1 MVTHEVE
8 DTRGQLRHVTFHA
21 TQLFVVSMRLGIR
34 DEAGMTLAT
43 LHVSRF
49 LPFQGSGP
57 AAMHLMTAQ
66 TTHPTLKAS
75 ALGLS
80 RAMIVETGQAAVSE
94 EAQPIM
100 VSGDRDVSEWNSWII
115 VNRIAP
121 IVLLMAAA
129 ATVKDSSGIEILG
142 GMEETRRRRV
152 TGTVAKFRPMPFDM
166 NGTWTATGLTG
177 DCAFYK
183 SRGVRLAA
191 GVVTDI
197 KVSSVALPATIIE
210 DLFARVVIV
219 REAVGIT
226 VDF

>member
-1 MVTHEVE
+1 MVTHEVK
-8 DTRGQLRHVTFHA
+8 DTWNQLRHVTFHA
-21 TQLFVVSMRLGIR
+21 TQLFVVTVCLGIR

-57 AAMHLMTAQ
+57 AAMHLMAAQ
-66 TTHPTLKAS
+66 TTHSTLKAS

-80 RAMIVETGQAAVSE
+80 RAMIVEIGQAAVSKK
-94 EAQPIM
+94 AQPIM

-115 VNRIAP
+115 VNRITP
-121 IVLLMAAA
+121 IVLVMTTA

-142 GMEETRRRRV
+142 GIEETRRRCV
-152 TGTVAKFRPMPFDM
+152 TGAVARFRPMPFDM
-166 NGTWTATGLTG
+166 NGTWTVTGLTG

-183 SRGVRLAA
+183 SRGVRLGA
-191 GVVTDI
+191 GIVTDI
-197 KVSSVALPATIIE
+197 KASSMALPATIIE
-210 DLFARVVIV
+210 DLFACVVV
-219 REAVGIT
+219 VWEAVGIT